1 MSERDLT
8 QELASVVDGLG
19 FSLVEC
25 KAQGVKGTLHVHVV
39 IHRAGGISVDDC
51 VEIHRTIAPR
61 VELIT
66 GKRDI
71 NVEVSSPGIDR
82 KLKSRR
88 EYSLFVGMPLRVLTL
103 EEQWLRGTL
112 EDADSEGIT
121 LKTDNNVTER
131 LAYPEIRTA
140 RLDDA

>member
-8 QELASVVDGLG
+8 QEIASVVEGLG

-25 KAQGVKGTLHVHVV
+25 KAQGVKGTLHIHVV
-39 IHRAGGISVDDC
+39 VHRPGGITADDC
-51 VEIHRTIAPR
+51 VDIHRTIAPR
-61 VELIT
+61 AELIS
-66 GKRDI
+66 GNRDI

-88 EYSLFVGMPLRVLTL
+88 EYPLFVGMPIRVLTL
-103 EEQWLRGTL
+103 DDKWLRGTL

-121 LKTDNNVTER
+121 LKTDNDATER
-131 LAYPEIRTA
+131 LAYPEIRSA